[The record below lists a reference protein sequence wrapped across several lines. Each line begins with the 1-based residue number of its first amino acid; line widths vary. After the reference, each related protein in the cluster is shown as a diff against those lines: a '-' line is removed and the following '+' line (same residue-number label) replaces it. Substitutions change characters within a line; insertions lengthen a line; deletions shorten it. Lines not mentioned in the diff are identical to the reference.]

1 MLVFWYDNAKH
12 EGVDSMYKVN
22 KKDEVPIYLFH
33 QGTNYKAYEFLG
45 SHSSKR
51 KGVSGAI
58 FRVWAPHA
66 LSVSVVGDFNDWN
79 RTQNPME
86 KISDNGLWEGFVPDI
101 KQYDLYKYSI
111 ETQEGKILL
120 KTDPYAFHMQTRPES
135 ASRFYELGKYLWK
148 DQAWMDKRKLQN
160 HVGEPINIYEVN
172 IGSWRQYEDGQFFD
186 YRKCA
191 DELVSYVC
199 LLYTSPSPRDCS

>member
-86 KISDNGLWEGFVPDI
+86 KSAIMDCGKV
-101 KQYDLYKYSI
+101 LYR
-111 ETQEGKILL
+111 T
-120 KTDPYAFHMQTRPES
+120 
-135 ASRFYELGKYLWK
+135 
-148 DQAWMDKRKLQN
+148 
-160 HVGEPINIYEVN
+160 
-172 IGSWRQYEDGQFFD
+172 
-186 YRKCA
+186 
-191 DELVSYVC
+191 
-199 LLYTSPSPRDCS
+199 

>member
-1 MLVFWYDNAKH
+1 
-12 EGVDSMYKVN
+12 MYKVN

-86 KISDNGLWEGFVPDI
+86 KIRQEAT
-101 KQYDLYKYSI
+101 KQYRKVIHHHNKVKRKPSLLTDTICISI
-111 ETQEGKILL
+111 VLRHRNERSCSRPIRTHFTCRPDRNQHPAFMSLENISGKIRRGWI
-120 KTDPYAFHMQTRPES
+120 KENCRTM
-135 ASRFYELGKYLWK
+135 W
-148 DQAWMDKRKLQN
+148 
-160 HVGEPINIYEVN
+160 
-172 IGSWRQYEDGQFFD
+172 
-186 YRKCA
+186 
-191 DELVSYVC
+191 VSQS
-199 LLYTSPSPRDCS
+199 TSMR

>member
-101 KQYDLYKYSI
+101 KQYDLYKY
-111 ETQEGKILL
+111 
-120 KTDPYAFHMQTRPES
+120 
-135 ASRFYELGKYLWK
+135 
-148 DQAWMDKRKLQN
+148 
-160 HVGEPINIYEVN
+160 
-172 IGSWRQYEDGQFFD
+172 
-186 YRKCA
+186 
-191 DELVSYVC
+191 C
-199 LLYTSPSPRDCS
+199 LLYTSRCV